1 MKTLF
6 VIAGPNGAGKSTFGK
21 ELVRI
26 IDKQTVYFDGDKS
39 TSKLKL
45 KYPEYLEGDIQ
56 DMLEIEFLNLRDYAI
71 FNGKSFAYETNFSDS
86 WLARDLAD
94 MKKFKSK
101 DYKVILLF
109 YDTIDLET
117 SLNRVKLRVLSGGHN
132 VSINTIKY
140 NFHNSFKNFI
150 KAYSQFDE
158 SFLFLNSWANNLNIP
173 YCIFQYRSG
182 FCCIDFEYIK
192 NNKLIKYEPLAIE

>member
-6 VIAGPNGAGKSTFGK
+6 VIAGPNGTGKSTFGK
-21 ELVRI
+21 ELVHS
-26 IDKQTVYFDGDKS
+26 IDGQTIYFDGDKS
-39 TSKLKL
+39 TLKFKL
-45 KYPEYLEGDIQ
+45 KYPEYLEGDIK
-56 DMLEIEFLNLRDYAI
+56 DMLEIEYLKQRDNAI
-71 FNGKSFAYETNFSDS
+71 LYEKRFAYETNFSDS

-150 KAYSQFDE
+150 KAYNQFDE
-158 SFLFLNSWANNLNIP
+158 SFLFVNSWTNNLNIP
-173 YCIFQYRSG
+173 YCIFQYRLG

-192 NNKLIKYEPLAIE
+192 NNKLNKYEPLALE